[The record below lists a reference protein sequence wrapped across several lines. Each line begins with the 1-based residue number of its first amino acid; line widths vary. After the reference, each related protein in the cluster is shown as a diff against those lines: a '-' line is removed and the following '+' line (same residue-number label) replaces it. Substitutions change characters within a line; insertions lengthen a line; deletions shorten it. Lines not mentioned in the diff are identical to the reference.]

1 MTASTT
7 LILPGL
13 YSSGPDHWQTR
24 WERMDPECT
33 RVVQKEWIR
42 PRCADWVETLDLAI
56 RRTERDVVLVGHSS
70 ACALVAHWTAIA
82 ESESLARVRGALL
95 VAPSDPEGPNYP
107 LGPSDFAP
115 MPRRRLPFPSTVVAS
130 ANDQYIDLEQARAYA
145 EAWGSAFVEVG
156 DAGHIN
162 GASNLGEW
170 PAGYELLKALRDG
183 GRRTPIA

>member
-1 MTASTT
+1 MTASIT

-13 YSSGPDHWQTR
+13 YNSGPDHWQTR

-42 PRCADWVETLDLAI
+42 PRCADWVETLDQAI
-56 RRTERDVVLVGHSS
+56 RRPERDVVLVGHSS

-115 MPRRRLPFPSTVVAS
+115 MPRRRLPFPSTLVAS
-130 ANDQYIDLEQARAYA
+130 ANDQYVDLEQARAYA
-145 EAWGSAFVEVG
+145 EAWGSAFVEIG

-162 GASNLGEW
+162 GASNLGAW
-170 PAGYELLKALRDG
+170 PAGYELLKALRDA
-183 GRRTPIA
+183 GRRTRIA